1 VQAEIS
7 GSLHAVLENDFERVV
22 YRLYPEIERAR
33 ASLVAAGAGSASLSG
48 SGASV
53 FALFDSLDERERA
66 QGRLQVETGWQVFAS
81 TTLSRATCEA
91 AFGADNF

>member
-1 VQAEIS
+1 MQAEIS

-33 ASLVAAGAGSASLSG
+33 ASLVAAGAKSALLSG

-53 FALFDSLDERERA
+53 FALFDSLELRERA
-66 QGRLQVETGWQVFAS
+66 RASLQVETNWQVFSS
-81 TTLSRATCEA
+81 TTVARATYEA
-91 AFGADNF
+91 AFAADKF